1 MLLIRFIQVRKSLKK
16 TEIILTAVVGSNGAS
31 QAILDAVALSSAL
44 QNEQNVPK
52 ALTAYQDA
60 RLPPTAKICFANRA
74 NGPDHVLQLAHE
86 RAPDGFENI
95 NDIIGSLEL
104 EDVGRAY
111 KFLAGFDMESVNRKA
126 KETEGLWSSKT
137 KENGVKK

>member
-1 MLLIRFIQVRKSLKK
+1 VK
-16 TEIILTAVVGSNGAS
+16 VGSNGAT

-44 QNEQNVPK
+44 QNEPDVPT
-52 ALTAYQDA
+52 ALTTYEKA

-95 NDIIGSLEL
+95 DDVIGSMEL
-104 EDVGRAY
+104 AEVGKAY
-111 KFLAGFDMESVNRKA
+111 KLLAGFDMESVNRRA
-126 KETEGLWSSKT
+126 KETEELWSSKR
-137 KENGVKK
+137 KENGFKDQKG